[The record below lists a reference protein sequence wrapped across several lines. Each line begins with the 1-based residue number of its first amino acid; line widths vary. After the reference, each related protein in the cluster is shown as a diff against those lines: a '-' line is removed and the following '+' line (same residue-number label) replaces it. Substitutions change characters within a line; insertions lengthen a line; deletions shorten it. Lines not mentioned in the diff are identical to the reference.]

1 GGVAAVGRGQAS
13 GLPTLRPAHC
23 FAHFCPLRT
32 LKSHSRVAA
41 WLVCT
46 NRVIPIF
53 PRARFPMP
61 DSYQDMLKTRRP
73 PRVRIDYKVETEGAE
88 PILELPF
95 VVGVIADLSA
105 MTDQEKKSLKQRK
118 FVPID
123 RDNFNHVMARFARR
137 VALRVANKLGGD
149 NNAELLNV
157 ELRFRTMDDFDPA
170 RIAEQVPA
178 LNELLTMR
186 KKLTELL
193 GKMEGNE
200 ALERLLQNVLGN
212 TEKK

>member
-1 GGVAAVGRGQAS
+1 
-13 GLPTLRPAHC
+13 
-23 FAHFCPLRT
+23 
-32 LKSHSRVAA
+32 
-41 WLVCT
+41 
-46 NRVIPIF
+46 
-53 PRARFPMP
+53 MP

-95 VVGVIADLSA
+95 VVGVMADLSA
-105 MTDQEKKSLKQRK
+105 MTDQEKKPLKQRK

-123 RDNFNHVMARFARR
+123 RDNFNDVMARSAPR
-137 VALRVANKLGGD
+137 VAFRVANKLGGD
-149 NNAELLNV
+149 NNSELLNV
-157 ELRFRTMDDFDPA
+157 ELRFRSMDDFDPA

-193 GKMEGNE
+193 GKMEGND
-200 ALERLLQNVLGN
+200 ALERLLQDVLGN
-212 TEKK
+212 TEKKQALMSAMSNSSGEQPTA

>member
-1 GGVAAVGRGQAS
+1 
-13 GLPTLRPAHC
+13 
-23 FAHFCPLRT
+23 
-32 LKSHSRVAA
+32 
-41 WLVCT
+41 
-46 NRVIPIF
+46 
-53 PRARFPMP
+53 MP

-95 VVGVIADLSA
+95 VVGVVADLSA
-105 MTDQEKKSLKQRK
+105 MSDQEKKALKQRK

-123 RDNFNHVMARFARR
+123 RDNFNDVMARSAPR
-137 VALRVANKLGGD
+137 VAFRANNKLGD
-149 NNAELLNV
+149 NPDELLNV
-157 ELRFRTMDDFDPA
+157 ELRFRSMEDFEPA

-200 ALERLLQNVLGN
+200 ALEKLLQDVLGN
-212 TEKK
+212 TEKKQALMSAMAPTESPTA